1 MAYNTGN
8 PVGSRSP
15 KDLLDNSENLDELVN
30 SPTKET
36 HPDRLGV
43 DRKTWHG
50 MEEDFDAAQVARQA
64 EFDNDQAD
72 REAEWAAT
80 LAGAGYIGT
89 GPDGV
94 FEDYDAD
101 GPLTIAAANEIFTR
115 SGEFYRIKPGVSLP
129 YITTG
134 TWGTDEADFVA
145 VGDAALRSEL
155 AAPGGGRLVR
165 DAVTKVANVTELRA
179 LPANVSG
186 QGVEILDNGWS
197 GLFRWDSSNLSSQVA
212 ADEVTTGEG
221 DGGVYVAP
229 ASDKTGATG
238 SWVRVFSGP
247 VNLRWYG
254 AKGDGTTDDT
264 PAVKAA
270 VLYCITNQ
278 KALFC
283 PSGTYIIRPITDSGP
298 VYLNKGITADG
309 MGLTM
314 YGEGRGKTIFKEGD
328 GETEAGGR
336 FTTMFYCWLDDP
348 ATNMYEYGTFSFADM
363 TFDKN
368 GRSNADPPTLYEW
381 EGAHI
386 MKFQGLAG
394 TPGIQGVSFE
404 RIELIDKIGAGIVL
418 GPSDVQCR
426 SLTIKDVQSRVH
438 PKLDGGAVGQ
448 KGCIE
453 VAIDSALTVI
463 ESVNCRY
470 SQIEPTFPYDA
481 ARRSNF
487 KLRDSNI
494 DIVEYTYTGT
504 GVQNGNTNVFIDIS
518 GLTSSVKFLLRG
530 VRGKV
535 VNSTVK
541 ATTEFYNHGLLM
553 DNCTI
558 LLPYDS
564 GTFAVSGLYFNT
576 PAGWNV
582 ASRAKL
588 NNCEILI
595 DSDTVDATTTGYMV
609 RGGLKTVLAEAPV
622 VEFHGCTFDPRGYGV
637 HDAYSTGGN
646 FSFYDCPLGSR
657 SGGRTFLAGA
667 YSSFK
672 NRLVVRNCDYENALG
687 DSFRVQQAAT
697 GYALIVSG
705 EYPDGDITFSSNNA
719 AAVLPAQFPV
729 KPKLMLTAAPVS
741 GIHFLGQQAENID
754 PSVDANDMI
763 VTGWRCVASGNPGTW
778 EPIYGSTVSPAT

>member
-1 MAYNTGN
+1 MDRIKDATATADHKFQEAS
-8 PVGSRSP
+8 GSIPATRLRALWLNGMQEEIASFIENEGIGLSSV
-15 KDLLDNSENLDELVN
+15 DLTQL
-30 SPTKET
+30 
-36 HPDRLGV
+36 
-43 DRKTWHG
+43 
-50 MEEDFDAAQVARQA
+50 RQA
-64 EFDNDQAD
+64 LD
-72 REAEWAAT
+72 RRFPRWR
-80 LAGAGYIGT
+80 
-89 GPDGV
+89 
-94 FEDYDAD
+94 
-101 GPLTIAAANEIFTR
+101 N
-115 SGEFYRIKPGVSLP
+115 
-129 YITTG
+129 
-134 TWGTDEADFVA
+134 
-145 VGDAALRSEL
+145 
-155 AAPGGGRLVR
+155 
-165 DAVTKVANVTELRA
+165 AVTKVDNITDLRA
-179 LPANVSG
+179 LTGLVDG
-186 QGVEILDNGWS
+186 QRISVTSYYGGW
-197 GLFRWDSSNLSSQVA
+197 A
-212 ADEVTTGEG
+212 ALAEGPKGGGEFVVDASDTTSAD
-221 DGGVYVAP
+221 DGGVIFVTA
-229 ASDKTGATG
+229 DGVRVK
-238 SWVRVFSGP
+238 RVFSGD
-247 VNLRWYG
+247 VNLRWFG
-254 AKGDGTTDDT
+254 ARGNGTADDT
-264 PAVKAA
+264 PPVKSAVF
-270 VLYCITNQ
+270 YCITNQ
-278 KALFC
+278 KALFA
-283 PSGTYIIRPITDSGP
+283 PSGTYIIKPKTDGGP

-348 ATNMYEYGTFSFADM
+348 ATNAFRYGSFKFSDM

-386 MKFQGLAG
+386 IKFQGLAG
-394 TPGIQGVSFE
+394 TPGIDAVSFE

-463 ESVNCRY
+463 ESANCRY

-494 DIVEYTYTGT
+494 DIVEYTYSGT
-504 GVQNGNTNVFIDIS
+504 GVQDGNSNIFIDIS
-518 GLTSSVKFLLRG
+518 GLTCQTKFLLRG

-541 ATTEFYNHGLLM
+541 AATEFYNHGLLM

-582 ASRAKL
+582 ASKAKL

-595 DSDTVDATTTGYMV
+595 DADTVDATTTGYMV

-622 VEFHGCTFDPRGYGV
+622 AEFYNCEFDPRGFGV

-646 FSFYDCPLGSR
+646 FTFDSCTLGSR

-667 YSSFK
+667 YSSFQ
-672 NRLVVRNCDYENALG
+672 NRLIVKHCDVANAQG
-687 DSFRVQQAAT
+687 EFRVQQAAT
-697 GYALIVSG
+697 GYEFRVEG
-705 EYPDGDITFSSNNA
+705 RYKVGDIAFGSNNA

-729 KPKLMLTAAPVS
+729 KPLLMDDAVPAS
-741 GIHFLGQQAENID
+741 GIHFLGQRVENIS
-754 PSVDANDMI
+754 PTVDGNNMLI
-763 VTGWRCVASGNPGTW
+763 SGWVATASGSPGTW
-778 EPIYGSTVSPAT
+778 QTLYTSTVSPAT

>member
-1 MAYNTGN
+1 MSSEELIRVAEKERNSGVVENDDLIPVNEDIQERVKYVDNITDLRSLTG
-8 PVGSRSP
+8 
-15 KDLLDNSENLDELVN
+15 LVDGQRI
-30 SPTKET
+30 SVTSYYA
-36 HPDRLGV
+36 G
-43 DRKTWHG
+43 
-50 MEEDFDAAQVARQA
+50 
-64 EFDNDQAD
+64 
-72 REAEWAAT
+72 WAA
-80 LAGAGYIGT
+80 LAE
-89 GPDGV
+89 GP
-94 FEDYDAD
+94 
-101 GPLTIAAANEIFTR
+101 
-115 SGEFYRIKPGVSLP
+115 K
-129 YITTG
+129 
-134 TWGTDEADFVA
+134 
-145 VGDAALRSEL
+145 
-155 AAPGGGRLVR
+155 GGGEVVA
-165 DAVTKVANVTELRA
+165 DASDTT
-179 LPANVSG
+179 S
-186 QGVEILDNGWS
+186 
-197 GLFRWDSSNLSSQVA
+197 
-212 ADEVTTGEG
+212 AD
-221 DGGVYVAP
+221 DGGVIFVTVEGVRV
-229 ASDKTGATG
+229 K
-238 SWVRVFSGP
+238 RVFSGD
-247 VNLRWYG
+247 VNLRWFG
-254 AKGDGTTDDT
+254 ARGNGTADDT

-283 PSGTYIIRPITDSGP
+283 PSGTYIIKPITDGGP

-328 GETEAGGR
+328 GETETGGR

-348 ATNMYEYGTFSFADM
+348 ATNAFRYGSFKFSDM

-368 GRSNADPPTLYEW
+368 GRSNGDPPTLYEW

-386 MKFQGLAG
+386 IKFQGLAG
-394 TPGIQGVSFE
+394 TPGIDAVSFE

-426 SLTIKDVQSRVH
+426 SLTIKDVQSREH

-463 ESVNCRY
+463 ESANCRY

-494 DIVEYTYTGT
+494 DIVEYTYSGT
-504 GVQNGNTNVFIDIS
+504 GVQDGNSNIFIDIN
-518 GLTSSVKFLLRG
+518 GLTCQTKFLLRG

-582 ASRAKL
+582 ASKAKL

-595 DSDTVDATTTGYMV
+595 DADTVDATTTGYMV

-622 VEFHGCTFDPRGYGV
+622 AEFYNCEFDPRGFGV

-646 FSFYDCPLGSR
+646 FTFDSCTLGSR

-667 YSSFK
+667 YSSFQ
-672 NRLVVRNCDYENALG
+672 NRLIVKHCDMANAQG
-687 DSFRVQQAAT
+687 EFRVQQAAT
-697 GYALIVSG
+697 GYEFRVEG
-705 EYPDGDITFSSNNA
+705 RYKVGDITFGSNNA
-719 AAVLPAQFPV
+719 ADVLPAQFPV
-729 KPKLMLTAAPVS
+729 KPLLMDDAVPAS
-741 GIHFLGQQAENID
+741 GIHFLGQRVENIS
-754 PSVDANDMI
+754 PTVDGNNMLI
-763 VTGWRCVASGNPGTW
+763 SGWVTTASGSPGTW
-778 EPIYGSTVSPAT
+778 QTLYTSTVSPAT